1 MIVIAVLWFTL
12 LFPERILAAG
22 DTAPI
27 RYGSA
32 EGNPAAEVYPQT
44 VGDREYLFLPSSADY
59 SDVYL
64 ISPDTA
70 VLTGS
75 VDGASISVGEN
86 DHFNLTQ
93 IFGDDMRPG
102 EEYDLSIK
110 IDGEISHVFLIKSE
124 NIPALYLSVNKTVEG
139 LHVNKSVKG
148 SGELVLVNADGSSL
162 EGTLKQIKGRGNSSW
177 YASGEKRPYN
187 IKLDKKAELIPGAG
201 KAKNWCLLSN
211 NVQIDRD
218 RTGLANLTAFGLF
231 DSIQGDSALTG
242 QSVDLYIN
250 NEYRGTYYLTEKVEI
265 HEERVALRESEYEI
279 EDEDHVTRVI
289 QPGGLSV
296 APSYFN
302 LLPPE
307 SGTVTVLEADS
318 SDPAIAAGVQ
328 AYQYATGSALQS
340 PGGYILELDVN
351 YYLEASWF
359 LTRQGVTFVLKD
371 PEYATREQVQA
382 IAAYVQGFEDALYSE
397 SGYNSQGRHYSEY
410 ADLCSFARHYIL
422 DCFLLQGDMYVS
434 SCFFYV
440 DADEN
445 GKVSPLLKKGPL
457 WDCDAV
463 FFGSTGLFVNTVG
476 ANYEADGFGNYYN
489 SKWVTQLLKK
499 GDFVAEL
506 NRLSEGELKSALERL
521 LNHEYDGYVDE
532 LRASQKMNG
541 ILWNNGFTERAGTLK
556 GLIENRFAVWYDTTF
571 SPDHL
576 LGVTISAGENGL
588 SAAVGRTAASY
599 QWYIVDVE
607 NGYVPVAIDG
617 ATESTYRPDAVGL
630 YYVAATGANIGYNQY
645 AAENPERYTTNG
657 ILSVVAQPDITMTSN
672 AVEWTRPS
680 YGVTVAETQMGSV
693 SADLAKAYAGE
704 FVRLTVTPETGY
716 RLVEGS
722 LRAETAEGSVT
733 VPADGVFEMPP
744 ADVTVSA
751 VFEKI
756 VYLVSFDANGHGT
769 APEAQ
774 SVTHG
779 EKAQKPADPAAAG
792 YTFWGWYRDSAFTE
806 TWSFEEDTVTGT
818 LTLFAK
824 WTANAP
830 ASPSGTVRPSNPISA
845 PDPGEPES
853 KKPEPEAWENPYADL
868 SETEWYYD
876 AVKYVTEKGM
886 YNGYPDGGFHAEDT
900 ASRAMLVVI
909 LWRLEGEPGGNPA
922 VSFRDVEKGVWY
934 DEAVRWVYSKGIVY
948 GYGGEDGGLFGTND
962 PISREQLATI
972 LYRYAQTKGKGF
984 EKDWVFPLDYPDA
997 EEVSEYAREAFCWFV
1012 MNGVIQGTAQRLL
1025 APKAS
1030 ASRAETAAILMR
1042 FCGLMEN
1049 KDLILST
1056 I

>member
-1 MIVIAVLWFTL
+1 M
-12 LFPERILAAG
+12 
-22 DTAPI
+22 
-27 RYGSA
+27 
-32 EGNPAAEVYPQT
+32 
-44 VGDREYLFLPSSADY
+44 
-59 SDVYL
+59 
-64 ISPDTA
+64 
-70 VLTGS
+70 
-75 VDGASISVGEN
+75 
-86 DHFNLTQ
+86 
-93 IFGDDMRPG
+93 
-102 EEYDLSIK
+102 
-110 IDGEISHVFLIKSE
+110 
-124 NIPALYLSVNKTVEG
+124 
-139 LHVNKSVKG
+139 
-148 SGELVLVNADGSSL
+148 
-162 EGTLKQIKGRGNSSW
+162 
-177 YASGEKRPYN
+177 
-187 IKLDKKAELIPGAG
+187 
-201 KAKNWCLLSN
+201 
-211 NVQIDRD
+211 
-218 RTGLANLTAFGLF
+218 
-231 DSIQGDSALTG
+231 
-242 QSVDLYIN
+242 
-250 NEYRGTYYLTEKVEI
+250 TEKVEI
-265 HEERVALRESEYEI
+265 NEKRVDLRESEYDL
-279 EDEDHVTRVI
+279 EDEDSVTRI
-289 QPGGLSV
+289 IKNGGVTNAPASWGYLSDNTD
-296 APSYFN
+296 S
-302 LLPPE
+302 
-307 SGTVTVLEADS
+307 VTIIEADE
-318 SDPAIAAGVQ
+318 SDPAIAAGIQ
-328 AYQYATGSALQS
+328 AYQYATHSSLTN
-340 PGGYILELDVN
+340 PGGYLLEVDIYFYSECSWILT
-351 YYLEASWF
+351 S
-359 LTRQGVTFVLKD
+359 RGVTIILKE
-371 PEYATREQVQA
+371 PEFATKEQVQK
-382 IAAYVQGFEDALYSE
+382 IAVYVQEFEDALFSE
-397 SGYNSQGRHYSEY
+397 TGYNKLGKLYAEY
-410 ADLCSFARHYIL
+410 IDLESLAKSYIL
-422 DCFLLQGDMYVS
+422 DCMMVQQDMMVS
-434 SCFFYV
+434 SSYLYV
-440 DADEN
+440 DVEEN
-445 GKVSPLLKKGPL
+445 GNVISPFKKGPA
-457 WDCDAV
+457 WDYDGTTPSLSTLFPMSIGMHDELV
-463 FFGSTGLFVNTVG
+463 F
-476 ANYEADGFGNYYN
+476 YN
-489 SKWVTQLLKK
+489 NIWVSQLLTK
-499 GDFVAEL
+499 GDFV
-506 NRLSEGELKSALERL
+506 
-521 LNHEYDGYVDE
+521 DE
-532 LRASQKMNG
+532 LHKISDGSLKRAWDALLDQDLEGYIDEVSASQSMNEV
-541 ILWNNGFTERAGTLK
+541 LWHNDFNSAAEFYKTTMASRYDLWYNTLMSA
-556 GLIENRFAVWYDTTF
+556 EN
-571 SPDHL
+571 L

-588 SAAVGRTAASY
+588 SAAVGGTAASY

-657 ILSVVAQPDITMTSN
+657 IVSVVAQPDITMTSN

-680 YGVTVAETQMGSV
+680 YGVTVAETQTGSV

-704 FVRLTVTPETGY
+704 SVRLTVTPETGY

-733 VPADGVFEMPP
+733 VSADGVFEMPP

-769 APEAQ
+769 VPEAQ

-806 TWSFEEDTVTGT
+806 TWSFEEDTVTGM

-886 YNGYPDGGFHAEDT
+886 FNGYPDGGFHAEDT
-900 ASRAMLVVI
+900 ASRAMLAVI

-934 DEAVRWVYSKGIVY
+934 DEAVCWVHSKGIVY

-972 LYRYAQTKGKGF
+972 LYRYAQAKGKGF

-1049 KDLILST
+1049 KDLIL
-1056 I
+1056 